1 MKCSARIEAGICGF
15 QTPVTADSAD
25 EPMVSLTILTDCEKV
40 SALAEALKGRQTDAY
55 EEIARGSDGV
65 VLSTA
70 LAMKQVPKP

>member
-1 MKCSARIEAGICGF
+1 
-15 QTPVTADSAD
+15 
-25 EPMVSLTILTDCEKV
+25 MVSLTILTDCEKV